1 MWEIADGAT
10 NVVGREVAKD
20 ATDQDDIG
28 RNDAVIAVGTRRIG
42 DGGRDVRQTCCQR
55 MLSSLLDVLRIEF
68 QEGRGYVTLTGM
80 ASEHANDIA
89 SLASTDTHQ
98 ANRTWRLP
106 LDRLAR
112 LFLNQRQSK
121 R

>member
-55 MLSSLLDVLRIEF
+55 MPSSLLDVLRIEF
-68 QEGRGYVTLTGM
+68 QQSRGYVTLTGM

-89 SLASTDTHQ
+89 SLARTDTHQ
-98 ANRTWRLP
+98 ANRTWRSP
-106 LDRLAR
+106 LDRLTR
-112 LFLNQRQSK
+112 LFLNQRQSQ
-121 R
+121 